1 MISNGSAPTDQ
12 QGLKP
17 WHRWALDRGRTPL
30 PEKAGARPWETKSTN
45 TSQDQTSSGNTP
57 GSAPSSGDGTNQSA
71 SQPTTT
77 VAAYPYRFWPTEEI
91 ERLIR
96 LRRDGLSW
104 NQIKVLQLAI
114 SSVWQYEMTNPCFPQ
129 DHFPDRSLE
138 SLKQTYHKRRAAVE
152 AEMDASE

>member
-1 MISNGSAPTDQ
+1 MSSNESAPTHQ

-17 WHRWALDRGRTPL
+17 WQRRAVDRGRTPL
-30 PEKAGARPWETKSTN
+30 PENPGARPWETKPT
-45 TSQDQTSSGNTP
+45 TQDQTSSGNTP

-71 SQPTTT
+71 SQPATT

-104 NQIKVLQLAI
+104 NQIK
-114 SSVWQYEMTNPCFPQ
+114 

-152 AEMDASE
+152 AEMGASE

>member
-1 MISNGSAPTDQ
+1 MSSNGSASTHQ

-17 WHRWALDRGRTPL
+17 WQRRALDRGRTPL
-30 PEKAGARPWETKSTN
+30 PEKPGARPWETKSTK

-77 VAAYPYRFWPTEEI
+77 AAAYPYRFWPTEEI

-104 NQIKVLQLAI
+104 NQIK
-114 SSVWQYEMTNPCFPQ
+114 
-129 DHFPDRSLE
+129 DHFTDRSLE

>member
-71 SQPTTT
+71 SQPTTVCGNEHT
-77 VAAYPYRFWPTEEI
+77 GIVTMLTLSLRCLDCR
-91 ERLIR
+91 RLS
-96 LRRDGLSW
+96 L
-104 NQIKVLQLAI
+104 QILAHRG
-114 SSVWQYEMTNPCFPQ
+114 
-129 DHFPDRSLE
+129 DRAPDPP
-138 SLKQTYHKRRAAVE
+138 E
-152 AEMDASE
+152 A